1 MPNYNYA
8 HNDLHVS
15 GQVLT
20 VRALRTSMERRS
32 VLDRVL
38 EKRLKCL
45 NKISVLS
52 NLSELFYKSNQS
64 E

>member
-1 MPNYNYA
+1 MPNYNYV

-15 GQVLT
+15 GQALT

-52 NLSELFYKSNQS
+52 N
-64 E
+64 